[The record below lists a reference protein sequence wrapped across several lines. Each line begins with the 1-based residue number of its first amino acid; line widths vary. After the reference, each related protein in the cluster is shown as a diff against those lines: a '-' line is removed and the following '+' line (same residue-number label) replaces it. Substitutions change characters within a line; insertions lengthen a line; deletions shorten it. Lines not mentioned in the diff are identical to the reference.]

1 MSIDDTSAGRS
12 GHPEI
17 VKLPQ
22 FADAERGALG
32 VAASGTEVPFAI
44 ARAFYLYDLPIDAV
58 RGEHAHRDT
67 HQFVIC
73 LAGAIK
79 ATLWDQAGRRSSVLD
94 SPATGLY
101 VRPKTWLGLVNRSA
115 ATVCLVLAS
124 KPYDDADY
132 IRDIEEFTRLINTET
147 GRISSS

>member
-22 FADAERGALG
+22 FANAERGALG

-44 ARAFYLYDLPIDAV
+44 ARTFYLYDLPIDAV
-58 RGEHAHRDT
+58 RGEHAHRGT

-73 LAGAIK
+73 LSGTIK
-79 ATLWDQAGRRSSVLD
+79 ATLWDRAGKRSSVLD
-94 SPATGLY
+94 SPSTGLY
-101 VRPKTWLGLVNRSA
+101 VQPMTWLRLVNRSA
-115 ATVCLVLAS
+115 TTVCLVLAS

-132 IRDIEEFTRLINTET
+132 ILDIEEFARLIDTGP
-147 GRISSS
+147 GRI